1 MSKNRGQIVH
11 LWGQNI
17 RKGKNDGVQVINN
30 HEASYGDIFRL
41 KKEVVGGGEA
51 VEKNVQKELVSHQEM
66 RRRGKFLSIYSAMGN
81 GCSWVRKVI

>member
-1 MSKNRGQIVH
+1 M
-11 LWGQNI
+11 
-17 RKGKNDGVQVINN
+17 
-30 HEASYGDIFRL
+30 
-41 KKEVVGGGEA
+41 VGGGEA